1 MSTIRYSIVIPIF
14 NEEETLPALFDALCQ
29 TIAKLDGQA
38 EVIFVND
45 GSRDKSL
52 DILRNKHVLF
62 PNFKIINLSRNFGH
76 QVAVTAGIDFAEGDA
91 VVIMDADLQDP
102 PEVILE
108 LIKKWRD
115 GYEVVYAIRAKRKG
129 ESFFK
134 KITASLFYRLL
145 RNISKTDTPV
155 DVGDFRLVDRKAIK
169 AFRRFREHNRYVRGM
184 FSWLGFKQTGVVYQ
198 RNERYAGETKYPLTK
213 MIKFAWDGVIGFSD
227 VPLRIALKLGFSLA
241 GVSGLVG
248 AFAIFEKITGWWT
261 DIVHGW
267 TSIIVLITFLGG
279 IQLIVLGIV
288 GLYIS
293 RIYDEVRDRPIYLIS
308 DTFGLEA
315 PYKES

>member
-213 MIKFAWDGVIGFSD
+213 SCVCVKSTW
-227 VPLRIALKLGFSLA
+227 
-241 GVSGLVG
+241 
-248 AFAIFEKITGWWT
+248 
-261 DIVHGW
+261 
-267 TSIIVLITFLGG
+267 
-279 IQLIVLGIV
+279 
-288 GLYIS
+288 
-293 RIYDEVRDRPIYLIS
+293 
-308 DTFGLEA
+308 
-315 PYKES
+315 